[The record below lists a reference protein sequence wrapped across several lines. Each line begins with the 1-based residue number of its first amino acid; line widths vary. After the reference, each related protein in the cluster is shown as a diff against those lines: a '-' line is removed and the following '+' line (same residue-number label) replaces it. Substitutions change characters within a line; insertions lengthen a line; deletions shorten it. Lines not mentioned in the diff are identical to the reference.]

1 MYVSSVDY
9 GRVAY
14 LLLETDENSE
24 TIRKTIS
31 GSIGANL
38 GKFGVEIS
46 AESKNEMKKL
56 FNSTKMKVL
65 LWGGDIESSKVVTD
79 FDSFMNFLKLPSA
92 ESLVKSCVPISYR
105 ISAIRDNRPITIRTI
120 YTENRFTYKKL

>member
-1 MYVSSVDY
+1 
-9 GRVAY
+9 
-14 LLLETDENSE
+14 
-24 TIRKTIS
+24 
-31 GSIGANL
+31 
-38 GKFGVEIS
+38 
-46 AESKNEMKKL
+46 MKKL